1 MKMKLYAHLSVLFY
15 ISAFI
20 FLVFYFFLHQFLAL
34 PIIVLLS
41 FGISEIIIHFL
52 LEIRVVPFEE
62 S

>member
-1 MKMKLYAHLSVLFY
+1 MKLKLYAHLSVLFY

-20 FLVFYFFLHQFLAL
+20 FLVFCFFLHRFLAL
-34 PIIVLLS
+34 PIILLIS
-41 FGISEIIIHFL
+41 FCISEIIVHFL